1 VLFGDFKEFCK
12 KEASACKIS
21 QYRMA
26 LLTGFAWSKDASV
39 GTGLNSFE

>member
-1 VLFGDFKEFCK
+1 VLFGDFNGLCK

-26 LLTGFAWSKDASV
+26 HLTEFAWSKDASV
-39 GTGLNSFE
+39 RIGPNDFE